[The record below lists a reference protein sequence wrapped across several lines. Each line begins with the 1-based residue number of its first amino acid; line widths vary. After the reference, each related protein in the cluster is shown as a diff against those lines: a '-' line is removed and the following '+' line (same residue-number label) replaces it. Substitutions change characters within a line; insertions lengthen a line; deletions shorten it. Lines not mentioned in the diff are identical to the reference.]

1 MSVTMNADALYASA
15 VREEKNIKKAYFDDP
30 VHSNL
35 LGVNFSNIFQ
45 TDAAKAEAKA
55 AGVELSGATGFLQVL
70 LSPLSLATNI
80 LGKVF
85 SFINPALS
93 SLGDIDTGNADNPLF
108 TPSKKTDNDKKPDN
122 DKKSDKT
129 SDDEG
134 TKKAGKSKKTEISD
148 DADEP
153 SGVNAKA
160 GTYRYGSGIN
170 TDGYEKYSNG
180 VRTMLE
186 ERNEATDDLKAL
198 TDKLQKAKGER
209 AALGRAAEDNKSKQE
224 AKIKGFQ
231 DAITKYNGQL
241 EAITRDIA
249 AQEKLLNN
257 SALKASEKNEIEST
271 ITRLKAQKDIILQ
284 SRKEASDNLQKAQT
298 AAQNCTAG
306 SDETAKKASALDGR
320 IEVLTAQI
328 ERAKAR
334 KAQTDGDLT
343 DSVKDAKKSINK
355 DNIVEK
361 RKNASSIAKK
371 LDTYEKEVEVEVP
384 PVGYESPATEKTKS
398 GTAATNTTTVTL
410 DEKTDRWLDEDGK
423 PADGVGK
430 YTSKSANGSIETRNV
445 VVTQGY
451 VQPKEEDKNTPVLVG
466 TNQRKEEVKLYKTEN
481 ERFAIKDKDKDGQ
494 EYFKYAGTKE
504 EPLGITY
511 KDGGKKY
518 ELTIVNGKPTGKPKY
533 IPPTPSAKPVQPKTT
548 QNKPKP
554 TKRAKKK

>member
-1 MSVTMNADALYASA
+1 MSITMNADALYASA

-134 TKKAGKSKKTEISD
+134 TKKAGNGKKSEKPD
-148 DADEP
+148 NADEP

-198 TDKLQKAKGER
+198 TDELQKAKGER

-355 DNIVEK
+355 GNIVEK
-361 RKNASSIAKK
+361 RKTASSIAKK

-384 PVGYESPATEKTKS
+384 PVGYETPATEPTKS
-398 GTAATNTTTVTL
+398 GTAATGGRKPDTEQAHF
-410 DEKTDRWLDEDGK
+410 DKETDRWIDKEGEPISRDAVITRKGKNNQDEHLNVRLEEGYIQPHEDDKKRPYTIVKVDGQERRLYRTADGRLAEKTTNGDGK
-423 PADGVGK
+423 
-430 YTSKSANGSIETRNV
+430 
-445 VVTQGY
+445 
-451 VQPKEEDKNTPVLVG
+451 
-466 TNQRKEEVKLYKTEN
+466 
-481 ERFAIKDKDKDGQ
+481 
-494 EYFKYAGTKE
+494 EYFKYAGTHDEPLKFE
-504 EPLGITY
+504 EPKKI
-511 KDGGKKY
+511 GKKTKKQKVLVINGIKRI
-518 ELTIVNGKPTGKPKY
+518 EQPNGSLKVEDLTPINSY
-533 IPPTPSAKPVQPKTT
+533 RR
-548 QNKPKP
+548 N
-554 TKRAKKK
+554 